1 MPCNIKIFILNTWKE
16 SVRDENSELSFDF
29 LRSFE
34 RFLNV
39 ESFSHDRR
47 VQFLLKGQQIH
58 VSLKDGGID
67 KEEQVID
74 KRKVEQD
81 PSFFFPAR
89 KYEMINLCEP
99 PMSAV
104 TPDSSLFTFH

>member
-39 ESFSHDRR
+39 ESFSNDRR

-81 PSFFFPAR
+81 PSFFFPHESM
-89 KYEMINLCEP
+89 K
-99 PMSAV
+99 
-104 TPDSSLFTFH
+104 